1 MQTISQVGIAELK
14 RHELCRLEAYP
25 DRGGVWT
32 IGWGDT
38 IGVKKGD
45 VITQAQA
52 DDRLQRR
59 IGEHETQLRGHLTS
73 VATQSQ
79 FDALLSLSYNIGAEA
94 LRTSMLLRLF
104 NEGKTIDAAK
114 QFARW
119 VHVKGKLDEVLIQR
133 RVDELCRFFALG

>member
-1 MQTISQVGIAELK
+1 MQTISQVGIAEIK

-25 DRGGVWT
+25 DRGGVLT

-45 VITQAQA
+45 VITQVQA
-52 DDRLQRR
+52 DERLQRR
-59 IGEHETQLRGHLTS
+59 LAEHETQLRAHLTS

-94 LRTSMLLRLF
+94 LRTSTLLRLF
-104 NEGKTIDAAK
+104 NEGKPVEAAK

-119 VHVKGKLDEVLIQR
+119 VHVKGQLDANLMQR